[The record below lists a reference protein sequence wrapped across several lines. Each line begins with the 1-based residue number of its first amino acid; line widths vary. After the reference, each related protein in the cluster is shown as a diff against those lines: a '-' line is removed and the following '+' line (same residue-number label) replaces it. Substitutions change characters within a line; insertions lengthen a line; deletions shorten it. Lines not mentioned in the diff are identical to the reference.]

1 MRPLAGPALLFL
13 LTVGIFWKLVL
24 TNQYTWLAQ
33 PDYANQVL
41 PWLQFQAGE
50 WHQGQFPLW
59 DPYHWG
65 GQSLIGQG
73 QPGAAYPLNW
83 ILFLLPLRNGWI
95 RQSYVHWYFV
105 LIHFM
110 GALFCYWLCRD
121 LKRSRTAA
129 ILAGAAFGLSGYV
142 GNVDWPQML
151 NGAIWA
157 PVVFLFLLRAMRGE
171 SPATNAILAG
181 AALGFSLLSGHHQAP
196 LFVALAAAATWIYYF
211 VAAPMP
217 RRKIVCLAALFA
229 VFVVLTGGLQVLP
242 AYEYGK
248 LSLRWVNAPEP
259 VGWNDP
265 VPYFVHH
272 NYSLGPLSIFG
283 IVIPGAHTGVNPF
296 LGLAVIS
303 LALLGIAAGWHERM
317 IRFWGAIAIGG
328 LVFSLG
334 GNSVFHGALYAIVP
348 MVEKARSPGMA
359 ILIFHLGAAV
369 LAAYG
374 LDAIGSQARDWVW
387 TRRVVWVAL
396 ALSAALYATR
406 FVQIIKSVEPQGP
419 DGPALAGLSALL
431 LAGLYQGWR
440 RSALSERATRVLL
453 VLLMLFETGT
463 VTGFYYQRSGAP
475 DSPLARL
482 KQNADIVRFL
492 RDQTQ
497 PFRAEIDTEAVPFN
511 FGDWFGV
518 DIFEGFCGVT
528 KNVIVNHGAPL
539 FRDLFALGY
548 YIGPKPARDGQVEIF
563 SGESGLK
570 VYRNPGQHD
579 RAWAVHDAFEIP
591 NDKAVL
597 PALSRPGFDRKRQT
611 FLLGAVP
618 TLQACETNESVRAV
632 ARETNRLVIEA
643 NLGCRGMVVASE
655 TYSPGWSATVDGKP
669 AHIYEAYTV
678 LRGVVVEAGHHQIEM
693 RYRPRSV
700 LLGAVMTVAGL
711 AGALFFW
718 IYSRIRS

>member
-1 MRPLAGPALLFL
+1 MKGLRAALVGPAILFL

-24 TNQYTWLAQ
+24 TNQYTWLANA
-33 PDYANQVL
+33 DFMNQVL
-41 PWLQFQAGE
+41 PWYQFQAGE
-50 WHQGQFPLW
+50 WHQGKFPLW

-83 ILFLLPLRNGWI
+83 ILFLLPLRHGWI
-95 RQSYVHWYFV
+95 RQPYVHWNFV

-129 ILAGAAFGLSGYV
+129 ILAGAAFGLSGYI

-151 NGAIWA
+151 NGAVWA

-171 SPATNAILAG
+171 SPVANAALSGAT
-181 AALGFSLLSGHHQAP
+181 LGFSLLSGHHQAP
-196 LFVALAAAATWIYYF
+196 LFVALAAAGAWIYLLL
-211 VAAPMP
+211 VAALP
-217 RRKIVCLAALFA
+217 RKKIVALAAIFA

-248 LSLRWVNAPEP
+248 ISLRWVNAPEP
-259 VGWNDP
+259 VGWDDP

-303 LALLGIAAGWHERM
+303 LALLGIAAGWQDRM
-317 IRFWGAIAIGG
+317 VRFWGAIAIGG

-374 LDAIGSQARDWVW
+374 LDALGSQSRDWVW
-387 TRRVVWVAL
+387 PRRIVWVTL

-406 FVQIIKSVEPQGP
+406 FVQMIKSIEPQGP
-419 DGPALAGLSALL
+419 DGPALAGLSGLL
-431 LAGLYQGWR
+431 LAALYQGWR
-440 RSALSERATRVLL
+440 KSALSERSTQ
-453 VLLMLFETGT
+453 VLLMLLVLFETGT
-463 VTGFYYQRSGAP
+463 VTGFYYQRSEALAP
-475 DSPLARL
+475 LRANS
-482 KQNADIVRFL
+482 DIVRFL
-492 RDQTQ
+492 ASENR
-497 PFRAEIDTEAVPFN
+497 PFRAEINTEAVPFN

-518 DIFEGFCGVT
+518 DTFEGFCGVT
-528 KNVIVNHGAPL
+528 RNVIVNHAAPV

-563 SGESGLK
+563 QGASGLK
-570 VYRNPGQHD
+570 VYQNPGAHD
-579 RAWAVHDAFEIP
+579 RAWAVHEAFQISD
-591 NDKAVL
+591 DKAVL
-597 PALSRPGFDRKRQT
+597 PTLSRAGFDRKRQT
-611 FLLGAVP
+611 FLLDAAP
-618 TLQACETNESVRAV
+618 KLQTCETEDSVRV
-632 ARETNRLVIEA
+632 VSLNTNRLVIEA
-643 NLGCRGMVVASE
+643 NLGCRGMIVASE
-655 TYSPGWSATVDGKP
+655 TYSPGWKATVDGHP
-669 AHIYEAYTV
+669 ARIYEAYTV
-678 LRGVVVEAGHHQIEM
+678 LRGVVAEAGHHRIEM
-693 RYRPRSV
+693 RYLPQSV
-700 LLGAVMTVAGL
+700 LVGAVMTSAGL
-711 AGALFFW
+711 LGALAFW
-718 IYSRIRS
+718 IYGQKRR